1 MNENMDCRVMKTC
14 QEVQKLLGEDYEVQI
29 QKTMKNNHCERLG
42 ITVRERNEKIG
53 RTFYLEEYFQRNID
67 VETVAHQIAESM
79 LESNSNAFD
88 EMGRKF

>member
-42 ITVRERNEKIG
+42 ITVR
-53 RTFYLEEYFQRNID
+53 
-67 VETVAHQIAESM
+67 
-79 LESNSNAFD
+79 
-88 EMGRKF
+88 MGL

>member
-42 ITVRERNEKIG
+42 ITVRERNEK
-53 RTFYLEEYFQRNID
+53 LA
-67 VETVAHQIAESM
+67 AHSIWKSIFREI
-79 LESNSNAFD
+79 
-88 EMGRKF
+88 

>member
-42 ITVRERNEKIG
+42 ITDFVLAEKEMKKLAAHSIWKSIFREI
-53 RTFYLEEYFQRNID
+53 
-67 VETVAHQIAESM
+67 
-79 LESNSNAFD
+79 
-88 EMGRKF
+88 